1 VHRNANPSNTLMTS
15 DDFTYLID
23 FGAASTRVTKPG
35 A

>member
-1 VHRNANPSNTLMTS
+1 MTS